1 MNVPEQEETNRL
13 NPKNEDKK
21 QEDLNNPSGTIS
33 STKTTDTTNDKF
45 YKDGYTILKL
55 NDDNTIKLKTIYQ
68 TGIFAEKKSIAGSI
82 NIISD
87 TNNSDTH
94 NSGLLEIVYSKYNI
108 YSHSIFG
115 IQIPEVKSKHRSF
128 SIKKRFDAK
137 IMDNS
142 LLISD
147 TKTPLYYLFDLQIG
161 KIKSPY
167 IEISFN
173 TFIFSQ
179 MMSVFLT
186 LLFNHL

>member
-1 MNVPEQEETNRL
+1 MIYTPISRFL
-13 NPKNEDKK
+13 
-21 QEDLNNPSGTIS
+21 LGTWILRA
-33 STKTTDTTNDKF
+33 TNDKF

-68 TGIFAEKKSIAGSI
+68 TGIFAEKKSITGNI
-82 NIISD
+82 NIISN
-87 TNNSDTH
+87 TNNSDTY

-147 TKTPLYYLFDLQIG
+147 TKTPLYYLFDLQTG
-161 KIKSPY
+161 QVKSPY
-167 IEISFN
+167 IEISFY
-173 TFIFSQ
+173 TFLFSQ
-179 MMSVFLT
+179 FIGI
-186 LLFNHL
+186 LLNLVIMDIINSL